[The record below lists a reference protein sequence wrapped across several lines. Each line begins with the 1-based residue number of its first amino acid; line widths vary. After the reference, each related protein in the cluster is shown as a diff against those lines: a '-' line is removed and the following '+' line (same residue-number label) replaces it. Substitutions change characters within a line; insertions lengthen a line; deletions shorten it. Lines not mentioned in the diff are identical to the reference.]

1 MKKIIKLINGNK
13 ILPTVY
19 SYDMIIMQHD
29 RNKKKNMKKK

>member
-1 MKKIIKLINGNK
+1 MKKNIKLINGNK

-29 RNKKKNMKKK
+29 RNKKKKIKKK